1 MAKSKIISASIA
13 VDIQNLQEVAGAV
26 QGLSSELSNMQV
38 DKNLEPRLKNV
49 ERTLAGAVKQIN
61 AMTDK
66 IDMLSKIKGIDPKVV
81 HDLSLLSGAIA
92 DVKVE
97 VDALSSKFNNFSKGI
112 GDVKDVGIKQ
122 VTTAISKEI
131 GDMSENISASI
142 DSATKTIQA
151 GGEKLKKAYEQ
162 ILASI
167 NAEIDEKGLDIS
179 KIFKISDE
187 DDFNDQFKKI
197 KDKLEKDLKS
207 LAEAT
212 NNYNNIKIS
221 GGGED
226 ELIKAAKAQ
235 ASALE
240 KLKESF
246 QAFYS
251 IDDLSDRAGEDVTK
265 KMTASMNEVIK
276 LFPNLKG
283 EVYRTFDE
291 IYDFIDAIT
300 ENITNDFAASINTI
314 KSSLKD
320 VSEET
325 KKPTKKASTDAKTKA
340 KSVEKSAASE
350 VNANVSIKEGVGAEL
365 IAELKT
371 VINDLQK
378 YANTHPVELDAI
390 INPTWGTKQ
399 TQKYLKSIKEQLSK
413 TKDGQIDEKLAARI
427 YGLQDAFGADFSEA
441 LNKAIQKLK
450 DSVGKEG
457 FSVGKITIDDS
468 AVKELREQISN
479 EIGAITVDINAN
491 ILGTTVVD
499 KDKTDAI
506 NKQYEE
512 LRNSESL
519 DPNKIMDLVKAIK
532 ESGANLD
539 YSDAYKDRLKQI
551 VKGLVEGIY
560 GSVPEVI
567 RKTRYPEGVDP
578 LKMEFN
584 GNSARIKE
592 LVAKVNGGATGDA
605 LIYYKD
611 QIEKLLERQRT
622 ILANLSQNVAEE
634 TSLQVEEPIKDATQQ
649 INAATI
655 EVATATININ
665 NGAINGSDGVDSKYG
680 TSNDIFGYTKF
691 IGKDTLNQ
699 SETTRKERVD
709 ELKKDKN
716 TTKEIRRL
724 EKAIN
729 GVKNI
734 DNLLTSFMAELPYE
748 IDYNLTRD
756 KNGNL
761 IYSKNSVITGLHEG
775 MTPDNPVSA
784 HTVGQ
789 IHNHPGEMS
798 FDNPSIQDVVND
810 FTHIEQ
816 KIHDIASELQKGVN
830 SDLFNEYKSYISSNG
845 SLLTVDYSDL
855 LKMTPEQR
863 DDEYLTRLSKF
874 LVSSLFDDR
883 VGYNDKLLTKDEETQ
898 RVFYPLQLQT
908 DYINEAFGGKT
919 TNGFYD
925 ENGKWVSHNFESELS
940 QEIITQLNQ
949 LADIIKGEL
958 INESITDSHKILDMF
973 GLLSRDIFEEDT
985 LKFFQKVAN
994 QASQKGMVFSASGN
1008 ADQTVSDT
1016 VNETANNV
1024 ENTVKEVAEKAEATL
1039 TATRDELVKAANQKF
1054 AEILA
1059 DERAD
1064 NLNLNDIDALVK
1076 DLRLAGIDKLNS
1088 TKLATTTTTGR
1099 IVDAM
1104 LKGGYTSAL
1113 EAFKSTTSHSEES
1126 QALARA
1132 AQEQSKLFNRF
1143 QKLYTMQTVQEKG
1156 TGSIKSIQS
1165 FVDAV
1170 RKSGIDFKVG
1180 AKHQDNEI
1188 GKLINTVL
1196 TEGYAKVSDVVESK
1210 KSNASQEIKSASQ
1223 RIENANINIGKAT
1236 INVKNG
1242 KGNIGETKEVAKQT
1256 TEEDKTSVNKL
1267 QKLIEQYNKN
1277 ISQKDAMSLDQY
1289 LKRQE
1294 KLLIEIAAIKNGN
1307 NDVLSDSES
1316 VGEGLRAN
1324 KEAVKRATE
1333 AIDKLLS
1340 AEANNSPLGRYK
1352 LFNSKKIYQTK
1363 DLHEL
1368 EYALSGDKYQ
1378 NGYASTLLQRG
1389 TTSPAKMDAY
1399 TTEKIHN
1406 HPSGTLAPSLS
1417 DISYWFSDLA
1427 LKKSMVHSQRNNGV
1441 ESEYFDKYIS
1451 SIVALTSEGVGTKM
1465 SFDMSKFL
1473 SLNNKD
1479 RDALKDKL
1487 LYGLIAT
1494 EIGPKT
1500 LKANQLSA
1508 LNYLTDG
1515 ALSKTRYTPDGKS
1528 EKIEVSDLSEKSRN
1542 VLDSLIEYLR
1552 QNLDLN
1558 SMKNA
1563 RAKGQGEDYKY
1574 LNNFKA
1580 DHIKDLEKI
1589 AVGEVPSIASANE
1602 YISKLKGEFNLDDS
1616 GRGDASKIQKY
1627 LDQINDLISSTT
1639 DEALQSH
1646 LEEIRVEL
1654 ENNYSIVTTPINVS
1668 NLDSE
1673 AINQAQKDL
1682 RSNVVDLANTF
1693 TTLKE
1698 KTNQVNGYLKDI
1710 ENINK
1715 FVENKKVD
1723 PSKLSSNA
1731 LVEYNKSF
1739 DRLKELQNQLS
1750 DAITNNN
1757 YSDIDISKVEKE
1769 IESLRGS
1776 ITKSIKQTIVSDVD
1790 IRGLIRKIDNLQI
1803 DEVKTDPAIMNRVK
1817 QIRKD
1822 LSRALDNS
1830 AEEMLTE
1837 KYNDLKVEISKLSGT
1852 VSKSDRT
1859 FFGNFMKEWRH
1870 KNFQMLAQFFSFYDI
1885 VRYMREAVNVVK
1897 QYDTA
1902 LIEMM
1907 KVSDETRSSLEKYQK
1922 TVFDTADA
1930 IGSSALTL
1938 NQSTADWMRIGES
1951 LTEAAESAKAAQILM
1966 NVSEFQDIN
1975 SATQALVSASQAY
1988 ADLDKMDIVDKI
2000 NKLGNEFPIATDQ
2013 LATALQNSA
2022 AALTTQG
2029 NDINE
2034 ALALVVGGNIITQD
2048 ALKTGTGIRTIA
2060 LRIAGTKEAKD
2071 ELAELGEGVD
2081 DFIVRTESKTRKLIM
2096 DYTAVASNGFKGVD
2110 VYDDNG
2116 NLRSTYEI
2124 LQDIADIYKEI
2135 QLEDRQAGTNR
2146 ANALVELLAGKN
2158 RSNIA
2163 ASILTNPDTIREAY
2177 EAAQNAEGS
2186 AMRENEKYL
2195 TSIEAHMAQFKNAV
2209 DQLINDLVD
2218 SGFINNVIDFG
2229 TKLVNILDELINRIG
2244 GVGTALTALGIG
2256 IAAKQKVIT
2265 NPNYGLLSAIKTI
2278 STAYPQTP
2286 NILGL
2291 EDVRQIS
2298 NVNDLVGG
2306 AITEEARDYL
2316 VTLKGISGSE
2326 KNLKIVE
2333 NAVDRLGEAQLAAAD
2348 ATALHA
2354 AKVAAWKTAIGF
2366 GVVAV
2371 VGVAITLIS
2380 NYIQK
2385 QKEAQKAARD
2395 LAKETRT
2402 QNDSLEEYAKR
2413 ISNAK
2418 KVIADERSTTDEII
2432 EAKKELVT
2440 IQEELN
2446 ESYGNYNEI
2455 IKDNNRTLEENNRQL
2470 IANKQLKL
2478 DEAVTEAMRTGEDK
2492 RAREFF
2498 ENPDIGGNVGW
2509 TSIASAFEQY
2519 FDVQRGEAGNII
2531 YAELKGDNAKEQLKY
2546 LQDIRKQILMSEDKN
2561 DDGWL
2566 VDIDDKIDM
2575 LEEGI
2580 DKWSDV
2586 YLNLGENTARTKYS
2600 SMYNELEEAW
2610 INNIQNNT
2618 EESADL
2624 FISKLEELYFKALE
2638 NSDDDV
2644 ANWLRESYSLYFD
2657 NINKAELDSKWNND
2671 IESVARNIN
2680 RGQNHNTRDFNYELS
2695 VEDIISAH
2703 NGDNLDG
2710 KISDAQMALI
2720 KSLEDEFSSAGID
2733 FIQGVDEL
2741 VRRGILRNTSVIDFD
2756 SELNR
2761 IKSEVLSNGF
2771 MSEEEFDKLGISTS
2785 EELDI
2790 WKGIYREANNATD
2803 AVKMYVLATSE
2814 LGRATSASD
2823 ILKDMQS
2830 QYKPVFDAMAE
2841 AYRAIWTNGNFSGT
2855 ENVTTAQIE
2864 SVRSQI
2870 ESLNST
2876 LREAGA
2882 EGFSTEEMDA
2892 FILTLADAGAEEEEV
2907 QNAFNS
2913 MATTLVDSLNPALGQ
2928 ASGETAGLI
2937 QKSLTE
2943 LGVVNAEEVVFSRLG
2958 FTLEE
2963 YAAAKEVADENEL
2976 DLDKEISALTDEEL
2990 ELIATNEALS
3000 TFYENRIL
3008 YNSLNLETAEDIS
3021 RLVDLCG
3028 MLDRT
3033 AIGLLKVGEIKSR
3046 LANIDLLRSQGRDV
3060 MADFEFKKLQ
3070 DEIAEQAKYNP
3081 AEVKVDGNKNT
3092 SSTSDGGSPS
3102 PQDFDWIERVIKKIQ
3117 RAVTNFGKIADAT
3130 YKKWEERIGGIT
3142 KKYENL
3148 QEEILIQ
3155 QQAEQAY
3162 MAEANAIGLSETY
3175 ASKVRDGLMD
3185 IETIT
3190 DDTLKEQIQKYEEYY
3205 DKATDAADAVE
3216 DLRGEIASLAQTKFD
3231 NITKQFEEM
3240 ALAIDHTATRIG
3252 HIQSKMDAKGYFE
3265 SSTLIEQLIIGDED
3279 KLKQLEQ
3286 KAAALAKSIDEAVT
3300 NGDIEYGSEQW
3311 WGMWDSLQSVND
3323 EIVEMSSSLADLND
3337 QLRQMNWDN
3346 FDYISDAVNRLID
3359 ENEFLIE
3366 VLQDEEQM
3374 FEKNA
3379 YIGEDMY
3386 ANGNMSDA
3394 ALAVQGLHVNN
3405 LKILQE
3411 QNKKYAKEVEN
3422 INRELANDPNN
3433 KKLLERRNE
3442 LIDQQQDIIKGI
3454 SDEKH
3459 AIKDLIQEGYETFL
3473 DYLQKSIDK
3482 RKEILEAQKSLYD
3495 YEKNIK
3501 EQTKAIASYQKQL
3514 AALGGDTSEENQ
3526 AHLQELADSLNK
3538 AEEDLQESE
3547 YERWLSDQEEMM
3559 DNMYSDF
3566 EKLINDKLDNVD
3578 ELIMRA
3584 IDQTAQSATDISR
3597 TIQDE
3602 ADEFLYNLDNTSF
3615 GVNMDMRMSDAVSAV
3630 HSVEDAINTM
3640 INAANINAQN
3650 ELAQL
3655 QSLAQT
3661 IATQAA
3667 AKAVQ
3672 TPQVNPNTNNNGGG
3686 GGETGQGGNKNNG
3699 GGGGGGE
3706 NPNAAA
3712 ISKLEKE
3719 INSLKG
3725 EKTSLEQ
3732 IVKYYTQMADNAQNA
3747 ANRATD
3753 TTSRYQQL
3761 NNRSMYMTQVNEANA
3776 KIKTI
3781 NSNIET
3787 KNQELQKLK
3796 NAAYAKGGVIGNAIK
3811 RTGEDGIILAR
3822 SGEEVLSIERVK
3834 QMQQVFKLMQPLSN
3848 VNSAAGMGGNTTVN
3862 GMNVVFDLPNVTSY
3876 EDFVNKAQK
3885 DPRFE
3890 RLVQSVTIG
3899 NSLGKSKLSKYSI

>member
-13 VDIQNLQEVAGAV
+13 VDIQNLQEVTGAV
-26 QGLSSELSNMQV
+26 QGLSKDLSNISI
-38 DKNLEPRLKNV
+38 DKNLESRLKNV
-49 ERTLAGAVKQIN
+49 EKTISNVVKQIGT
-61 AMTDK
+61 MTDK
-66 IDMLSKIKGIDPKVV
+66 IDVLSKAGGLDPKTLN
-81 HDLSLLSGAIA
+81 DLSLLTTAIS
-92 DVKVE
+92 DVKIE
-97 VDALSSKFNNFSKGI
+97 VDNLTAKVNNFSKSI
-112 GDVKDVGIKQ
+112 SDVGDTGIKR
-122 VTTAISKEI
+122 VSENITKEI
-131 GDMSENISASI
+131 GSMATNIDTSITNATMS
-142 DSATKTIQA
+142 IQK

-162 ILASI
+162 LLQSV
-167 NAEIDEKGLDIS
+167 NSDVDVEGVDIS
-179 KIFKISDE
+179 KMFKFSK
-187 DDFNDQFKKI
+187 DDDIDAEFEKVKTKLQND
-197 KDKLEKDLKS
+197 LKDLADTTSK
-207 LAEAT
+207 
-212 NNYNNIKIS
+212 YNELKINGAS
-221 GGGED
+221 SN
-226 ELIKAAKAQ
+226 ELTKAAEEQ
-235 ASALE
+235 VNALN
-240 KLKESF
+240 KLKKSF
-246 QAFYS
+246 EVFYNAEEFEGRVGDNMTEGMTNS
-251 IDDLSDRAGEDVTK
+251 IDKIA
-265 KMTASMNEVIK
+265 K
-276 LFPNLKG
+276 LFPSLQG

-291 IYDFIDAIT
+291 MYDFIDGIM
-300 ENITNDFAASINTI
+300 ENISNDFTASINTI
-314 KSSLKD
+314 KESLKG
-320 VSEET
+320 VSTEIET
-325 KKPTKKASTDAKTKA
+325 PVKKTNTKTNT
-340 KSVEKSAASE
+340 KSAERKSTSGITTD
-350 VNANVSIKEGVGAEL
+350 VVIKDGVGAEL

-371 VINDLQK
+371 VIDNLQK
-378 YANTHPVELDAI
+378 YVDKNPVELNAVI
-390 INPTWGTKQ
+390 SPTWGTAQ
-399 TQKYLKSIKEQLSK
+399 TQKYLKSIREQLSK
-413 TKDGQIDEKLAARI
+413 TKNGKIDEKLAERI
-427 YGLQDAFGADFSEA
+427 YGLQDVFGADFSEA
-441 LNKAIQKLK
+441 LNKSISKLR
-450 DSVGKEG
+450 DSLSKEG
-457 FSVGKITIDDS
+457 FSVGKLKIEDTAIKDF
-468 AVKELREQISN
+468 REQIAN

-499 KDKTDAI
+499 KDKSDAI
-506 NKQYEE
+506 NKQFEE
-512 LRNSESL
+512 LKAL
-519 DPNKIMDLVKAIK
+519 DRIDPDKIMDLVNAIK
-532 ESGANLD
+532 SSGVDLD
-539 YSDAYKDRLKQI
+539 YSDIYKDRLKQI
-551 VKGLVEGIY
+551 IKGLVDGIY
-560 GSVPEVI
+560 GSVPEALA
-567 RKTRYPEGVDP
+567 KSKYPKGANP
-578 LKMEFN
+578 LIAEFN
-584 GNSARIKE
+584 DNGKRIKE
-592 LVAKVNGGATGDA
+592 YQNKINAGASGDA
-605 LIYYKD
+605 FNYYRT
-611 QIEKLLERQRT
+611 QLEKLLERQRN
-622 ILANLSQNVAEE
+622 ILAELAKNVEDVPDSVAEE
-634 TSLQVEEPIKDATQQ
+634 IKEASQKIDS
-649 INAATI
+649 ATI

-665 NGAINGSDGVDSKYG
+665 NGAINGSDNVDRKYG
-680 TSNDIFGYTKF
+680 IPNDIFGYTKF
-691 IGKDTLNQ
+691 IGKDNLDQ
-699 SETTRKERVD
+699 SETVRKERID
-709 ELKKDKN
+709 ELKKDKDIA
-716 TTKEIRRL
+716 KEIRRL

-729 GVKNI
+729 DVKNI

-761 IYSKNSVITGLHEG
+761 IYSKNSVITELHKS
-775 MTPDNPVSA
+775 MTPANPASA
-784 HTVGQ
+784 YTVGQ

-798 FDNPSIQDVVND
+798 FDIPSIPDVLND
-810 FTHIEQ
+810 FIHIEQ

-863 DDEYLTRLSKF
+863 DDEYLTRFSKF

-898 RVFYPLQLQT
+898 SAFYPLRLQT
-908 DYINEAFGGKT
+908 GYINEAFGGKT

-949 LADIIKGEL
+949 LADIIKNEL

-973 GLLSRDIFEEDT
+973 GSLSLDTFKEEP
-985 LKFFQKVAN
+985 LKFFQKVAE
-994 QASQKGMVFSASGN
+994 QAVQKGMVFSVLGN
-1008 ADQTVSDT
+1008 ADQTASDT
-1016 VNETANNV
+1016 VNETANSV
-1024 ENTVKEVAEKAEATL
+1024 ENTVKEIAEKAEATL

-1064 NLNLNDIDALVK
+1064 NLNLDDIDALVK

-1170 RKSGIDFKVG
+1170 RKSGIDFKVWD
-1180 AKHQDNEI
+1180 KFQDNEI
-1188 GKLINTVL
+1188 GKLINSML
-1196 TEGYAKVSDVVESK
+1196 TEGYKTVAEAIAVRDGKPAEDTSK
-1210 KSNASQEIKSASQ
+1210 K
-1223 RIENANINIGKAT
+1223 NIDKAT
-1236 INVKNG
+1236 INVTNLIIKGQQNIADATQKISSANIEIKNG
-1242 KGNIGETKEVAKQT
+1242 KVATSGVSSDVSSDTKPNNKTDSKIQSLV
-1256 TEEDKTSVNKL
+1256 DK
-1267 QKLIEQYNKN
+1267 YNKN
-1277 ISQKDAMSLDQY
+1277 FTQKDTMSLEEY
-1289 LKRQE
+1289 LSRQE
-1294 KLLIEIAAIKNGN
+1294 KLLTRIAAIKDNV
-1307 NDVLSDSES
+1307 DSDSLDDSFSGFEKVTRKLPEEIKS
-1316 VGEGLRAN
+1316 AR
-1324 KEAVKRATE
+1324 E
-1333 AIDKLLS
+1333 AINELLL
-1340 AEANNSPLGRYK
+1340 AEENNSTRGRYE
-1352 LFNSKKIYQTK
+1352 LFNSKKIYQTD

-1368 EYALSGDKYQ
+1368 DYALSGDRYQ
-1378 NGYASTLLQRG
+1378 PGSARTSLLRHSTR
-1389 TTSPAKMDAY
+1389 SAKMNAY
-1399 TTEKIHN
+1399 TTEVVHN
-1406 HPSGTLAPSLS
+1406 HPSGSYLPSMM
-1417 DISYWFSDLA
+1417 DIFSWFSNVGY
-1427 LKKSMVHSQRNNGV
+1427 KKSLVGTERKSGIDDESFNKFIASIVTMHPDNNG
-1441 ESEYFDKYIS
+1441 
-1451 SIVALTSEGVGTKM
+1451 TKL
-1465 SFDMSKFL
+1465 SFDMSKLL
-1473 SLNNKD
+1473 SLNDSD
-1479 RDALKDKL
+1479 RNELRDNLV
-1487 LYGLIAT
+1487 YGLISSQ
-1494 EIGPKT
+1494 IGGNG
-1500 LKANQLSA
+1500 LKAHEFDILNHLS
-1508 LNYLTDG
+1508 NG
-1515 ALSKTRYTPDGKS
+1515 AFSRVKYFKNGESKEILSKGL
-1528 EKIEVSDLSEKSRN
+1528 SDNYKN
-1542 VLDSLIEYLR
+1542 VLDSLINYLKE
-1552 QNLDLN
+1552 NLDLEEL
-1558 SMKNA
+1558 KNA
-1563 RAKGQGEDYKY
+1563 RAQGHGKDYEY
-1574 LNNFKA
+1574 LQDFKA
-1580 DHIKDLEKI
+1580 KHIKDIERITSGEIPSVSRANAYI
-1589 AVGEVPSIASANE
+1589 A
-1602 YISKLKGEFNLDDS
+1602 KLKESSLDSINLDDS
-1616 GRGDASKIQKY
+1616 SNEILPGIQKY
-1627 LDQINDLISSTT
+1627 LDDIDETIASTT
-1639 DEALQSH
+1639 SDKLKRQ
-1646 LEEIRVEL
+1646 LEDIRASLVDSAEIL
-1654 ENNYSIVTTPINVS
+1654 NAP
-1668 NLDSE
+1668 LDS
-1673 AINQAQKDL
+1673 
-1682 RSNVVDLANTF
+1682 SN
-1693 TTLKE
+1693 
-1698 KTNQVNGYLKDI
+1698 
-1710 ENINK
+1710 
-1715 FVENKKVD
+1715 
-1723 PSKLSSNA
+1723 
-1731 LVEYNKSF
+1731 
-1739 DRLKELQNQLS
+1739 
-1750 DAITNNN
+1750 
-1757 YSDIDISKVEKE
+1757 IDISKNAIQDIRKGLDNLDSVNAFISSKISRINDILSSIEYNKDRIKASQDMHISTIAKDTIAGLE
-1769 IESLRGS
+1769 GEFDSIANVLINAESTNNFEDLDLNSIESRVENLQQILFS
-1776 ITKSIKQTIVSDVD
+1776 NISKTLAEDYDV
-1790 IRGLIRKIDNLQI
+1790 RGLIRKIDNLHLG
-1803 DEVKTDPAIMNRVK
+1803 EVKVDKDTEAILLKHREE
-1817 QIRKD
+1817 
-1822 LSRALDNS
+1822 LSKAVGRNAQELLESRFKEIEADVNNS
-1830 AEEMLTE
+1830 
-1837 KYNDLKVEISKLSGT
+1837 KKGISA
-1852 VSKSDRT
+1852 SDRT
-1859 FFGNFMKEWRH
+1859 MWGSFLKELRH
-1870 KNFQMLAQFFSFYDI
+1870 KNYQALAQFFSLNDI
-1885 VRYMREAVNVVK
+1885 IRYMREAINVIK

-1907 KVSDETRSSLEKYQK
+1907 KVSDETRSSLERYQA
-1922 TVFDTADA
+1922 TLFDTADA
-1930 IGSSALTL
+1930 IGASALTL
-1938 NQSTADWMRIGES
+1938 EQSTADWMRIGET
-1951 LTEAAESAKAAQILM
+1951 LTEAAKSAKAAQILM

-1988 ADLDKMDIVDKI
+1988 AELDKMDIVDKI

-2034 ALALVVGGNIITQD
+2034 ALALVVGGNVITQD

-2081 DFIVRTESKTRKLIM
+2081 DFVVRTESKTRKLIM

-2110 VYDDNG
+2110 IYNENG

-2124 LQDIADIYKEI
+2124 MQDIADIYKEI

-2195 TSIEAHMAQFKNAV
+2195 TSVEAHMTQFRNAV
-2209 DQLINDLVD
+2209 QELITSLVD
-2218 SGFINNVIDFG
+2218 SGFINNIIDFG
-2229 TKLVNILDELINRIG
+2229 TKLVNILTDIIDKIG

-2265 NPNYGLLSAIKTI
+2265 NPTYGLLNAIKTLSI
-2278 STAYPQTP
+2278 ASPQTP

-2298 NVNDLVGG
+2298 NVNDLVGS
-2306 AITEEARDYL
+2306 AITKDARDYL

-2333 NAVDRLGEAQLAAAD
+2333 NAVDGLGEAQLAAAD

-2354 AKVAAWKTAIGF
+2354 AKAAALRTVIGF

-2371 VGVAITLIS
+2371 IGVAVSLIS

-2385 QKEAQKAARD
+2385 QKEAQQAARD

-2478 DEAVTEAMRTGEDK
+2478 DEAVTEAMKTGEDK

-2498 ENPDIGGNVGW
+2498 ENPDIGGNVAW
-2509 TSIASAFEQY
+2509 PAIASAFEQY
-2519 FDVQRGEAGNII
+2519 FNVQRGEAGNIV
-2531 YAELKGDNAKEQLKY
+2531 YAELKGDNAKEQLEY

-2566 VDIDDKIDM
+2566 VDIDDKIDV

-2580 DKWSDV
+2580 EKWSDI

-2610 INNIQNNT
+2610 INNVQSNT

-2624 FISKLEELYFKALE
+2624 FTSKLEELYFKALE

-2644 ANWLRESYSLYFD
+2644 TNWLRESYSLYFD
-2657 NINKAELDSKWNND
+2657 NINKAELDSKWNSD

-2703 NGDNLDG
+2703 NGDDLNG

-2741 VRRGILRNTSVIDFD
+2741 ARKGILRNTSAIDFD

-2761 IKSEVLSNGF
+2761 VKSDVLSSGF

-2814 LGRATSASD
+2814 LGNATSASD

-2830 QYKPVFDAMAE
+2830 QYKPVFDAMAD
-2841 AYRAIWTNGNFSGT
+2841 AYKAIWANGKFTGT

-2870 ESLNST
+2870 ESLNSS
-2876 LREAGA
+2876 LKEAGA
-2882 EGFSTEEMDA
+2882 EGFSSEEVDA
-2892 FILTLADAGAEEEEV
+2892 FILTLADVSAEEGEV
-2907 QNAFNS
+2907 QDAFNAI
-2913 MATTLVDSLNPALGQ
+2913 ATTLVDSLNPALGQ
-2928 ASGETAGLI
+2928 ASGETTKLI
-2937 QKSLTE
+2937 QKTLTE
-2943 LGVVNAEEVVFSRLG
+2943 LGVTNAEEVIFTRLG
-2958 FTLEE
+2958 FTAEE
-2963 YAAAKEVADENEL
+2963 YANAKAVANENGL
-2976 DLDKEISALTDEEL
+2976 DLDKEIGALTDEEL

-3021 RLVDLCG
+3021 RLADLCD

-3060 MADFEFKKLQ
+3060 MADFELKKLQ

-3092 SSTSDGGSPS
+3092 SSTSGGGSPS

-3190 DDTLKEQIQKYEEYY
+3190 DDTLKEQIQKYQEYY

-3216 DLRGEIASLAQTKFD
+3216 DLRGEIASLAQSRFD

-3252 HIQSKMDAKGYFE
+3252 HIQGKMSAEGYFE
-3265 SSTLIEQLIIGDED
+3265 SSTLIEQILFGDKE
-3279 KLKQLEQ
+3279 KLKQLEDEAKQ
-3286 KAAALAKSIDEAVT
+3286 LAMSIDEAVT

-3311 WGMWDSLQSVND
+3311 WGMYDSLQNVND
-3323 EIVEMSSSLADLND
+3323 QIVEMKSSMADLND
-3337 QLRQMNWDN
+3337 QLRQMDWDN
-3346 FDYISDAVNRLID
+3346 FDYVQDAVSRLRT
-3359 ENEFLIE
+3359 ENEFLIDTLE
-3366 VLQDEEQM
+3366 TEQQL
-3374 FEKNA
+3374 FEKVQLMNTD
-3379 YIGEDMY
+3379 IMVS
-3386 ANGNMSDA
+3386 NGNWTDA
-3394 ALAVQGLHVNN
+3394 AMAIQALHVGNMKT
-3405 LKILQE
+3405 LEK
-3411 QNKKYAKEVEN
+3411 QNEEVAESIKKVNA
-3422 INRELANDPNN
+3422 ELANDPSN
-3433 KKLLERRNE
+3433 KKLLERRND

-3454 SDEKH
+3454 TEEKQ
-3459 AIKDLIQEGYETFL
+3459 AIKSLVQEGYETFL

-3482 RKEILEAQKSLYD
+3482 RKQILEAEKNLYD
-3495 YEKNIK
+3495 YERNIAD
-3501 EQTKAIASYQKQL
+3501 QTKAIGDFQKQL
-3514 AALGGDTSEENQ
+3514 VALGGDDSEENRARMQ
-3526 AHLQELADSLNK
+3526 QLRDDLTK
-3538 AEEDLQESE
+3538 AEKDLQETE

-3559 DNMYSDF
+3559 DTMYESF
-3566 EKLINDKLDNVD
+3566 ENLINQRLDNID
-3578 ELIMRA
+3578 ALIDRA
-3584 IDQTAQSATDISR
+3584 IQQTVDNANNIAQ
-3597 TIQDE
+3597 TIQNQ
-3602 ADEFLYNLDNTSF
+3602 ADEFIYELDNTSF
-3615 GVNMDMRMSDAVSAV
+3615 GVNFDARISDAVTAV
-3630 HSVEDAINTM
+3630 NSVENAVNNM

-3655 QSLAQT
+3655 QALAQT
-3661 IATQAA
+3661 VATS
-3667 AKAVQ
+3667 AVQ
-3672 TPQVNPNTNNNGGG
+3672 KASQIPQANP
-3686 GGETGQGGNKNNG
+3686 GGNAGGSGGSGSGGSGGTPPSTAPTSETTDSYDKQKNT
-3699 GGGGGGE
+3699 E
-3706 NPNAAA
+3706 NSRRIRELQEQLAAYKQQAENWQNQANRYTPTSPNRIEYQALADRY
-3712 ISKLEKE
+3712 SKLADDTAKE
-3719 INSLKG
+3719 IRRLSG
-3725 EKTSLEQ
+3725 F
-3732 IVKYYTQMADNAQNA
+3732 
-3747 ANRATD
+3747 
-3753 TTSRYQQL
+3753 
-3761 NNRSMYMTQVNEANA
+3761 
-3776 KIKTI
+3776 
-3781 NSNIET
+3781 
-3787 KNQELQKLK
+3787 
-3796 NAAYAKGGVIGNAIK
+3796 AKGGTIGKAIK
-3811 RTGEDGIILAR
+3811 STGEDGIILAR
-3822 SGEEVLSIERVK
+3822 SGEEVLSLERVK
-3834 QMQQVFKLMQPLSN
+3834 QMQGLFKMMQPLTALNSKSVSN
-3848 VNSAAGMGGNTTVN
+3848 IGGNTTVN
-3862 GMNVVFDLPNVTSY
+3862 GMNVSFALPNVTSY
-3876 EDFVNKAQK
+3876 EDFIQKAKK
-3885 DPRFE
+3885 DPTFE
-3890 RLVQSVTIG
+3890 KMVQTMTIA
-3899 NSLGKSKLSKYSI
+3899 NAMGKSKLSKYSV